1 MAGEY
6 EILGYDDDDLMGDDF
21 DDEGLQGY
29 DELLGDDDDDYDL
42 MGDDDEDDDLLGD
55 LEILGR
61 RRRRRRRGRSR
72 SRRRRPKARRRV
84 ARRAYSRDRGLI
96 LGFGTQAGIAAGA
109 TVDFTANPQ
118 VPFRPKRVLIDTD
131 ATPIEV
137 ADIKVGKNSQLAS
150 AGGFP
155 ASGFQAN
162 AFDIGVKFD
171 SAYPGLDIV
180 TTITNNAVGAA
191 TVTVGMFGYAAER

>member
-1 MAGEY
+1 MS
-6 EILGYDDDDLMGDDF
+6 YDD
-21 DDEGLQGY
+21 
-29 DELLGDDDDDYDL
+29 LLGDDLVGDDYDL
-42 MGDDDEDDDLLGD
+42 MGDVDDDFDEGGMLGDEYEILGDDDDDLMGD

-61 RRRRRRRGRSR
+61 RRRRRRRRA
-72 SRRRRPKARRRV
+72 RPRVRRRV
-84 ARRAYSRDRGLI
+84 ARRGYTRDRGLL
-96 LGFGTQAGIAAGA
+96 LGFGTQTGIAAGA
-109 TVDFTANPQ
+109 TVDFVANPQ

-131 ATPIEV
+131 QTPIEV

-155 ASGFQAN
+155 GSAFQAT

-180 TTITNNAVGAA
+180 VTITNNSAAAA
-191 TVTVGMFGYAAER
+191 TITTGMFGYAAER

>member
-1 MAGEY
+1 MSEY
-6 EILGYDDDDLMGDDF
+6 EILGYDDDDDLMGIDDDF
-21 DDEGLQGY
+21 DDGGLAGY
-29 DELLGDDDDDYDL
+29 DDDDDL
-42 MGDDDEDDDLLGD
+42 MGDDELMGD

-61 RRRRRRRGRSR
+61 RRRRKRRRRRG
-72 SRRRRPKARRRV
+72 RRRV
-84 ARRAYSRDRGLI
+84 ARRGYTRDRGLI
-96 LGFGTQAGIAAGA
+96 LGFGTQTGIAAGA

-131 ATPIEV
+131 QTPIEV

-180 TTITNNAVGAA
+180 TTITNNAAMAA